1 MSYPGVDGAPCG
13 STVFLSLIEIP
24 FGFKVEIVSLACAY
38 RISGAMYILEC
49 RWMLLLVLLAFL
61 MPF

>member
-1 MSYPGVDGAPCG
+1 MHLRHSCSELSGVDGAPCG

-38 RISGAMYILEC
+38 RISGAMYIL
-49 RWMLLLVLLAFL
+49 
-61 MPF
+61 